1 MKWQQLRAP
10 LRMPLAL
17 FFVGAGVWHFVR
29 PAFYLKI
36 MPPYLPW
43 HRELVYLSG
52 AFEIA
57 GGVGIL
63 VPSLRRAAGWGLI
76 ALLVAV
82 FPANVQMFLDVLADQ
97 GWTTWTLILLVR
109 LPLQIPFLLWVWWCM
124 HDAPSS

>member
-57 GGVGIL
+57 GGLGIL
-63 VPSLRRAAGWGLI
+63 VPSLRRVAGWGLI

-109 LPLQIPFLLWVWWCM
+109 LPLQIPLILWVWWCM